1 MTEVYFL
8 EYACRTSFAERANP
22 KTGEQEGF
30 FESNAFVL
38 LNLSFHLGMFVSR
51 SSFVFFKVRRVWIMT
66 YLQTVNFCI
75 FFSVAYWKWLSIEYQ
90 IPLMVWVG
98 LMGGCSYVNCLF
110 AILDSTKLSK
120 SQKEVAINVASF
132 LNSISITM
140 SAVFAIFISKF
151 VILNK

>member
-8 EYACRTSFAERANP
+8 EYACTTSFAERANP
-22 KTGEQEGF
+22 KSQDEDGF
-30 FESNAFVL
+30 LRKNAYVL
-38 LNLSFHLGMFVSR
+38 LSMSYQVGVFISR
-51 SSFVFFKVRRVWIMT
+51 SSFYFFKVRRVWIMT